1 MVQNAEFGIFVG
13 DQVSR
18 RTQIPFELLRTRQT
32 QGFRLTFT
40 EPLPRPVTVRMLLD
54 VPATA
59 QGPRG
64 PTSSRRTQK
73 SAQWQV
79 PAGARSFERPLEFAA
94 TDHTG
99 LYNLRLLVD
108 QSPVL
113 DWPFLVV
120 PPRRTRAHER

>member
-1 MVQNAEFGIFVG
+1 MVESAEFGVFVG
-13 DQVSR
+13 DQISR
-18 RTQIPFELLRTRQT
+18 RLQLPFELLRTRQT

-40 EPLPRPVTVRMLLD
+40 EPLPRPVMVRMLLD
-54 VPATA
+54 VPAAA

-64 PTSSRRTQK
+64 ITSSRRSQRT
-73 SAQWQV
+73 AEWQV
-79 PAGARSFERPLEFAA
+79 PAGARSFEQPLDFAA

-99 LYNLRLLVD
+99 LYNLRIVVD

-120 PPRRTRAHER
+120 PPRRSAGLER